1 MFDSNLDM
9 RDIHNDTTFADI
21 HYLCN
26 MNDDEHYGFY
36 TTIDVSNTPDIVF
49 IHISRNDTQYIVV
62 NKHSRIK
69 DFFGYTS
76 EVQMNNVKLIIEYN
90 IYMDFDNF
98 NINEDKLIPI
108 ERKNLDVD
116 NKDIIIAKDKFNH
129 GTLMFYN
136 VGYKVGSNSYYI
148 VRDQY
153 DIYCFMSYYNTRT
166 LKEALYPNRYTLYKL
181 KDDIGM
187 RFTIRKE

>member
-9 RDIHNDTTFADI
+9 RDIQNNTTFADI

-26 MNDDEHYGFY
+26 MNDDEYYGFY
-36 TTIDVSNTPDIVF
+36 TTIDVSNTPDIVLV
-49 IHISRNDTQYIVV
+49 HISRNDAQYIVV

-76 EVQMNNVKLIIEYN
+76 EAQMNNVKFINEYN
-90 IYMDFDNF
+90 IYMDFGNF
-98 NINEDKLIPI
+98 NIDENKLIPI

-136 VGYKVGSNSYYI
+136 VGYKVGSCSYYI

-166 LKEALYPNRYTLYKL
+166 LKDALYSDRYTLYKL
-181 KDDIGM
+181 KDDIGV
-187 RFTIRKE
+187 RFTIRKG

>member
-26 MNDDEHYGFY
+26 MNDDEYYGFY
-36 TTIDVSNTPDIVF
+36 TTIDVSNTPDIVLV
-49 IHISRNDTQYIVV
+49 HIGRNDAQYIVV

-69 DFFGYTS
+69 DFFGYAS
-76 EVQMNNVKLIIEYN
+76 EAQMNNVKFINEYN
-90 IYMDFDNF
+90 IYMDFGNF
-98 NINEDKLIPI
+98 NIDENKLIPI

-136 VGYKVGSNSYYI
+136 VGYKVGSCSYYI

-153 DIYCFMSYYNTRT
+153 DIYCFMSYYNTIT
-166 LKEALYPNRYTLYKL
+166 LKDALYSDRYTLYKL
-181 KDDIGM
+181 KDDIGV
-187 RFTIRKE
+187 RFTIRKG